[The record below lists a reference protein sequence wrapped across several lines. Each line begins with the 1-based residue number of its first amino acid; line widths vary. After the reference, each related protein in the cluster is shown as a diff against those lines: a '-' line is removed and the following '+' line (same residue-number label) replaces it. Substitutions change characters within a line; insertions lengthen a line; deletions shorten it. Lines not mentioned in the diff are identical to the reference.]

1 MIQRKIVRIATFSK
15 FTPETRPIFHFLY
28 LLTIYELNS
37 YLLALFM
44 SSYFREQ
51 YAAIFF
57 RLLFGE

>member
-1 MIQRKIVRIATFSK
+1 MIHRKIVRIATFSK

-28 LLTIYELNS
+28 LLRIYELNS

-44 SSYFREQ
+44 YSYSREQ